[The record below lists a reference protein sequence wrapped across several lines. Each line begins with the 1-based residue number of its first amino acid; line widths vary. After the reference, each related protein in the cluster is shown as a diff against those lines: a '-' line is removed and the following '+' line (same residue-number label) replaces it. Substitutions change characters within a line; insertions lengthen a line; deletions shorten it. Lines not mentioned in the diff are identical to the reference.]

1 MAVPRSSLRGFLA
14 HAKSSLRMAIDSS
27 DKVTLVMGN
36 ESADLDSMSCSILY
50 AYMRTM
56 SPPKNC
62 FTRLYIPIANMAAA
76 DIQLRPELL
85 AVLKHA
91 DVGAEHVIT
100 LDDLP
105 CLSDM
110 EKKLRPENTRWI
122 LVDHNALPG
131 RLGTTYQEQVA
142 GVIDHHDDENKV
154 PADTGDEPRI
164 IEKSGSCTSL
174 VTNYCRATWDRLSAS
189 ASTSSAAHAQG
200 HGASDDGAVVKR
212 WDASLAQLGLASIL
226 IDTANLE
233 DENKT
238 TEHDRQAV
246 AYLEAKIL
254 LCRPWSTR
262 FDRSKYYE
270 EIDAAKK
277 DIGALKLDD
286 VLRKDYKEWE
296 QSGLKL
302 GISSVVRNI
311 GFLTHKAGGEANTA
325 SGSDGFLDTLE
336 RFSTARQL
344 DVYALMTT
352 STAAEGQFERELL
365 VWAFGERGVSA
376 ARAFASSASE
386 ELGLEEWH
394 AVSPPATHVS
404 PRSHTPSHSTTV
416 ADDPPAPV
424 EAPPAPSPPPRS
436 PAPRACAPPP
446 PTTMGSRPGAPHDAP
461 HHAHDHAHAHAHAH
475 HDHDA
480 RLAAPA
486 SPPRPPLPASASAP
500 AGRLPRLL
508 PADLS
513 SYADAYLPT
522 AAIPTSATSLA
533 ELAHLI
539 RLQGHQEQR
548 KAHSRVRLHRWLVS
562 SALSARLLHCG
573 ELAHRTLVDTFR
585 SDDKKAFAALYNALN
600 DVRNSCDATRQYALL
615 EPDLDFAKSATTTT
629 TTTKTDRSLSS
640 STFLHQVPSKILD
653 DLLDFISE
661 IRTNPDF
668 LAARISSLS
677 QQELASLSSFRH
689 ALDPIDSV
697 MAMQARGKNTGA
709 PKPSQQGNPVDRLLS
724 FQRHDPLAA
733 LVYSIFANSSGPDS
747 AEDLRRTD
755 VWATTCARL
764 IRDIKPGSEKFIK
777 TILDVWAGMREWPGK
792 ANLELYLMQALQDG
806 QFLLEKAEEQSARA
820 GAQPIARSTKDTIAA
835 DEYFDRVVKRLF
847 EVVDDEPSAGGI
859 PEGVLEIGNAIL
871 RKLDEEKN
879 LRKASQNFF
888 THGIMVGHHISEHA
902 RQKILKEIAIRA
914 QKHVLDMT
922 YNWYELSFGF
932 FWFHTTDR
940 SDRRQAVPVLPE
952 IRTHIENILARF
964 KHTKTPAK
972 PILLPAKAITSP
984 RETVEV
990 QPFIVLSP
998 ADIITMVNTL
1008 FPERR
1013 PTSSHMDQQ
1022 AQRRTGLASSAS
1034 SMSGVSMPFRNPAAS
1049 TTDASSV
1056 LSASA
1061 SSMTSDQTSREPLLD
1076 STSPLP
1082 LEEPSAEPKVAPTE
1096 LYGRRLR
1103 MACSEMTRI
1112 LGFEATSGAC
1122 HPCAERWAVLYISAD
1137 GKQLKSRMRKDSD
1150 DEEEHDE
1157 DSPDSDSSDDEGNGD
1172 RIDLENDYHQLKEAI
1187 TKLVEEYEIPKE
1199 LAPESESKNFSNRMT
1214 TRKGGRG
1221 RGVVRNANDNLGS
1234 RNPYNQG
1241 QSQSQSQ
1248 LTNLIASQRNVP
1260 ARHRSPQ
1267 YPRSNSNPQLGEKQ
1281 ENSSVLVTML
1291 ETAMYQCQARSD
1303 FVNAHQYYKTLQSLR
1318 RLTSPTLV
1326 KNGYAALLNYFSRG
1340 PRDSLSKAANAIE
1353 EFEAWFVWLKQS
1365 QERSDA
1371 MIEDMM
1377 LGLKNLRD
1385 KMWYI
1390 SDVRGSAVYE
1400 EARNVALALK
1410 IMGQPTRTLDG
1421 KPIQGQRSRNYSK
1434 SSSNNNH
1441 NNNHNNN
1448 NNNNNNFLMK
1458 GEAVLVDV
1466 MSASQDF
1473 GGPNKLS
1480 DEQSEITL
1488 KWLTQ
1493 YGVENFCKGEERIH
1507 RFCLEVEKCVNK
1519 IVGENIIETPVLWA
1533 SDLYKRDQL
1542 ILESGRQKGDLFL
1555 TGVGTLSIAGDEE
1568 YETHGRP
1575 GSRNLDFAQRPSHS
1589 SLRTAASRNG
1599 SQPSFDQ
1606 SPWTRGLLTDPHDY
1620 FGSSSPVLSIDAV
1633 STFWSPFQTQAQS
1646 PTSATSIRP
1655 RTASSSKGT
1664 VMLKQSASVNE
1675 DKRRFMLQLKQTL
1688 TGLLLSDLG
1697 AMVFASGSETDAWFG
1712 GEVLEDCIQR
1722 RDEEE
1727 RKRKKQLAKKKSM
1740 KSMRKQVVSDQR
1752 NVPLEALGRTER
1764 SQAAPPVATYQ
1775 HVAASD
1781 AHHSAGEHSST
1792 SSDATSR
1799 SAGAAATTT
1808 TTTTTTAAKKAGLL
1822 EFPYNVAFRRLL
1834 SKFQTHPNPYFK
1846 LHALYELEQLIIA
1859 SLSSRSSKSYNNRR
1873 DTLPPVPQSPTL
1885 GAMPELSSR
1894 EPATHT
1900 NRAQNLEQAIA
1911 NCEERRSQSMTQDR
1925 VSNAS
1930 PLPRVGARSP
1940 VGPPSTDMIVEV
1952 IQGLLRDADIRP
1964 KTLFRDLQYIAS
1976 FVPAQTLDKT
1986 ARGKAF
1992 WDVGLAAL
2000 GLKQD
2005 VCRIMLELV
2014 DEVITQNSKR
2024 DDIVKTGVAEKATT
2038 TVPPP
2043 TGEPMSRY
2051 TMEDAARMLVITA
2064 KEGDAVAERELA
2076 IFYLTSPDLV
2086 HRNVLPLTKPSE
2098 VFKTELL
2105 NRERRASNDVS
2116 RSDPMTM
2123 CVAQHWMEQSMRGG
2137 DNLAAKYLRQ
2147 RSELENIPARS

>member
-1 MAVPRSSLRGFLA
+1 MA
-14 HAKSSLRMAIDSS
+14 
-27 DKVTLVMGN
+27 
-36 ESADLDSMSCSILY
+36 
-50 AYMRTM
+50 
-56 SPPKNC
+56 
-62 FTRLYIPIANMAAA
+62 
-76 DIQLRPELL
+76 
-85 AVLKHA
+85 
-91 DVGAEHVIT
+91 
-100 LDDLP
+100 
-105 CLSDM
+105 
-110 EKKLRPENTRWI
+110 
-122 LVDHNALPG
+122 
-131 RLGTTYQEQVA
+131 
-142 GVIDHHDDENKV
+142 
-154 PADTGDEPRI
+154 
-164 IEKSGSCTSL
+164 
-174 VTNYCRATWDRLSAS
+174 LSA
-189 ASTSSAAHAQG
+189 
-200 HGASDDGAVVKR
+200 
-212 WDASLAQLGLASIL
+212 
-226 IDTANLE
+226 N
-233 DENKT
+233 N
-238 TEHDRQAV
+238 
-246 AYLEAKIL
+246 
-254 LCRPWSTR
+254 PP
-262 FDRSKYYE
+262 
-270 EIDAAKK
+270 
-277 DIGALKLDD
+277 
-286 VLRKDYKEWE
+286 
-296 QSGLKL
+296 
-302 GISSVVRNI
+302 
-311 GFLTHKAGGEANTA
+311 
-325 SGSDGFLDTLE
+325 
-336 RFSTARQL
+336 
-344 DVYALMTT
+344 
-352 STAAEGQFERELL
+352 
-365 VWAFGERGVSA
+365 
-376 ARAFASSASE
+376 
-386 ELGLEEWH
+386 
-394 AVSPPATHVS
+394 VSPTVTHVS
-404 PRSHTPSHSTTV
+404 SRSGTPSHNKPLE
-416 ADDPPAPV
+416 DPPV
-424 EAPPAPSPPPRS
+424 EPLPPRS
-436 PAPRACAPPP
+436 PLEQPS
-446 PTTMGSRPGAPHDAP
+446 TTMGSRAGG
-461 HHAHDHAHAHAHAH
+461 AHDSANNG
-475 HDHDA
+475 
-480 RLAAPA
+480 RL
-486 SPPRPPLPASASAP
+486 SPNSQRPQLPSSISAP

-513 SYADAYLPT
+513 SYTDSYLPT

-539 RLQGHQEQR
+539 RLQGYQEQR

-562 SALSARLLHCG
+562 SALSARLVHCG
-573 ELAHRTLVDTFR
+573 ELAYRTLVDDFR
-585 SDDKKAFAALYNALN
+585 SDDKKGFASLYNALN

-615 EPDLDFAKSATTTT
+615 EPDLDFAKS
-629 TTTKTDRSLSS
+629 KSMKSDKPLSS
-640 STFLHQVPSKILD
+640 STFLNEVPSKILD

-668 LAARISSLS
+668 LAARISTLS
-677 QQELASLSSFRH
+677 QQELASLSSFRQ
-689 ALDPIDSV
+689 AMDPIDSV
-697 MAMQARGKNTGA
+697 MAMQARGKNVGA
-709 PKPSQQGNPVDRLLS
+709 HKPSQQGSNPVERLLS

-755 VWATTCARL
+755 VWATTCAKL
-764 IRDIKPGSEKFIK
+764 IKDIKPGSEKFIK
-777 TILDVWAGMREWPGK
+777 TVLDVWAGMREWPGK

-806 QFLLEKAEEQSARA
+806 QFLLEKAEEQSARSP
-820 GAQPIARSTKDTIAA
+820 AQPVARSTKDTIAA

-888 THGIMVGHHISEHA
+888 VSRWLFSTFLLNAIIHPETHGIMIGHHISELA

-922 YNWYELSFGF
+922 YNW
-932 FWFHTTDR
+932 
-940 SDRRQAVPVLPE
+940 RQQVPVLPE

-964 KHTKTPAK
+964 KHTKVPTK

-998 ADIITMVNTL
+998 SDIITMVNTL

-1013 PTSSHMDQQ
+1013 PSSSHIDQQ

-1034 SMSGVSMPFRNPAAS
+1034 SMSGVSMPFRNTTAS
-1049 TTDASSV
+1049 VTDASSI

-1076 STSPLP
+1076 STSTLP
-1082 LEEPSAEPKVAPTE
+1082 LEERPTEPKVAPTE

-1103 MACSEMTRI
+1103 TACSEMTRI
-1112 LGFEATSGAC
+1112 LGVEATSGSC

-1137 GKQLKSRMRKDSD
+1137 GKHLKSRMRKDSD
-1150 DEEEHDE
+1150 DEEEHDD
-1157 DSPDSDSSDDEGNGD
+1157 DSPSSDSSDDDGTSD

-1187 TKLVEEYEIPKE
+1187 VKLVEEYEIPKE
-1199 LAPESESKNFSNRMT
+1199 LAPDSESKNFSNRMT

-1221 RGVVRNANDNLGS
+1221 RGVIRNASDNLGS

-1241 QSQSQSQ
+1241 QSQSQ

-1267 YPRSNSNPQLGEKQ
+1267 YPRSNSNPQVGEKS

-1303 FVNAHQYYKTLQSLR
+1303 FVNAHLYYKTLQSLR

-1377 LGLKNLRD
+1377 LGFKTLRD

-1421 KPIQGQRSRNYSK
+1421 KPIQGPRSRNYSK
-1434 SSSNNNH
+1434 SS
-1441 NNNHNNN
+1441 
-1448 NNNNNNFLMK
+1448 NNNFLMK
-1458 GEAVLVDV
+1458 GEALLVDV
-1466 MSASQDF
+1466 MAASQDF

-1480 DEQSEITL
+1480 DEQSDITL
-1488 KWLTQ
+1488 KWLMQ
-1493 YGVENFCKGEERIH
+1493 FGVENFCKGEERIH
-1507 RFCLEVEKCVNK
+1507 RFCLEVDKCVNK
-1519 IVGENIIETPVLWA
+1519 IVGENLIETPVLWA
-1533 SDLYKRDQL
+1533 SDLYKRDQQ

-1568 YETHGRP
+1568 YETHGHP
-1575 GSRNLDFAQRPSHS
+1575 GSANLGFAPRPSHS
-1589 SLRTAASRNG
+1589 SLRSVANRNG
-1599 SQPSFDQ
+1599 SQQSFDQ
-1606 SPWTRGLLTDPHDY
+1606 SPWTRGPMDSHDY
-1620 FGSSSPVLSIDAV
+1620 FGGASPVLSIDSVA
-1633 STFWSPFQTQAQS
+1633 TFWSPFQTQAQS

-1664 VMLKQSASVNE
+1664 VMLKQSANVNE
-1675 DKRRFMLQLKQTL
+1675 DKRRFMLDLKQTL

-1697 AMVFASGSETDAWFG
+1697 AMVFANGSETDSWFSG
-1712 GEVLEDCIQR
+1712 DLLEDCIQR

-1727 RKRKKQLAKKKSM
+1727 RKRKKLLAKKKSM
-1740 KSMRKQVVSDQR
+1740 KSMRKQTLPEQR

-1775 HVAASD
+1775 HVGASEV
-1781 AHHSAGEHSST
+1781 HHSAGEHSST

-1799 SAGAAATTT
+1799 STGAS
-1808 TTTTTTAAKKAGLL
+1808 AAKKSGLL

-1834 SKFQTHPNPYFK
+1834 SRFQTHPNPYSK
-1846 LHALYELEQLIIA
+1846 LHALYELELLIIA
-1859 SLSSRSSKSYNNRR
+1859 SLSSRTGKSYNNRR
-1873 DTLPPVPQSPTL
+1873 ETLPPVPQSPTL

-1900 NRAQNLEQAIA
+1900 NRALNLEQAIA
-1911 NCEERRSQSMTQDR
+1911 NCEERRSHSMNQDR
-1925 VSNAS
+1925 ASNAS
-1930 PLPRVGARSP
+1930 PLPRTGARSP

-1976 FVPAQTLDKT
+1976 FVPAQMLDKT

-2005 VCRIMLELV
+2005 VCRIMVELV
-2014 DEVITQNSKR
+2014 DEVITQNTKR
-2024 DDIVKTGVAEKATT
+2024 DAVVKQGTTEKAG
-2038 TVPPP
+2038 VLPIPPAP
-2043 TGEPMSRY
+2043 VDEPISRY
-2051 TMEDAARMLVITA
+2051 TMEDAGRMLVITA

-2086 HRNVLPLTKPSE
+2086 HRTVLPLTKPSE

-2105 NRERRASNDVS
+2105 NRERKASQDLA

-2147 RSELENIPARS
+2147 RSELENIPTRS

>member
-1 MAVPRSSLRGFLA
+1 MIRRNQHSASPLA
-14 HAKSSLRMAIDSS
+14 QAI
-27 DKVTLVMGN
+27 
-36 ESADLDSMSCSILY
+36 
-50 AYMRTM
+50 
-56 SPPKNC
+56 SPPPASP
-62 FTRLYIPIANMAAA
+62 T
-76 DIQLRPELL
+76 
-85 AVLKHA
+85 V
-91 DVGAEHVIT
+91 T
-100 LDDLP
+100 
-105 CLSDM
+105 
-110 EKKLRPENTRWI
+110 
-122 LVDHNALPG
+122 
-131 RLGTTYQEQVA
+131 QV
-142 GVIDHHDDENKV
+142 
-154 PADTGDEPRI
+154 
-164 IEKSGSCTSL
+164 
-174 VTNYCRATWDRLSAS
+174 
-189 ASTSSAAHAQG
+189 SS
-200 HGASDDGAVVKR
+200 
-212 WDASLAQLGLASIL
+212 
-226 IDTANLE
+226 
-233 DENKT
+233 
-238 TEHDRQAV
+238 
-246 AYLEAKIL
+246 
-254 LCRPWSTR
+254 
-262 FDRSKYYE
+262 
-270 EIDAAKK
+270 
-277 DIGALKLDD
+277 
-286 VLRKDYKEWE
+286 
-296 QSGLKL
+296 
-302 GISSVVRNI
+302 
-311 GFLTHKAGGEANTA
+311 
-325 SGSDGFLDTLE
+325 
-336 RFSTARQL
+336 
-344 DVYALMTT
+344 
-352 STAAEGQFERELL
+352 
-365 VWAFGERGVSA
+365 
-376 ARAFASSASE
+376 
-386 ELGLEEWH
+386 
-394 AVSPPATHVS
+394 
-404 PRSHTPSHSTTV
+404 RSHTPSHNTTV
-416 ADDPPAPV
+416 VEDPPV
-424 EAPPAPSPPPRS
+424 EAPPVSSSPPRS
-436 PAPRACAPPP
+436 PSPRSFTTQQ
-446 PTTMGSRPGAPHDAP
+446 PTTMGSRPGGLHDVSNNERLSSSTHRPQLAP
-461 HHAHDHAHAHAHAH
+461 
-475 HDHDA
+475 
-480 RLAAPA
+480 
-486 SPPRPPLPASASAP
+486 SMSAP

-513 SYADAYLPT
+513 SYTDSYLPT

-539 RLQGHQEQR
+539 RLQGYQEQR

-562 SALSARLLHCG
+562 SALSARLVHCG
-573 ELAHRTLVDTFR
+573 ELAYRTLVDNFR
-585 SDDKKAFAALYNALN
+585 SDDKKGFASLYNALN

-615 EPDLDFAKSATTTT
+615 EPDLEFAKS
-629 TTTKTDRSLSS
+629 KNMRGDKSLSS
-640 STFLHQVPSKILD
+640 STFLNEVPSKILD

-668 LAARISSLS
+668 LAARVSSLS
-677 QQELASLSSFRH
+677 QQELASLSSFRQ

-697 MAMQARGKNTGA
+697 MAMQARGKNVGSQ
-709 PKPSQQGNPVDRLLS
+709 KPSQQGNPVERLLS

-733 LVYSIFANSSGPDS
+733 LIYSIFANSSGPDS

-764 IRDIKPGSEKFIK
+764 IKDNKPGSDKFVK
-777 TILDVWAGMREWPGK
+777 TVLDVWAGMREWPGK
-792 ANLELYLMQALQDG
+792 SNLELYLMQALQDG

-820 GAQPIARSTKDTIAA
+820 GVQPVARSTKDTIAA

-879 LRKASQNFF
+879 VRKASQNFF
-888 THGIMVGHHISEHA
+888 VSRWLFSTFLLNAIIHPETHGIMVGHHISEHA

-914 QKHVLDMT
+914 QKYVLDMT
-922 YNWYELSFGF
+922 YNW
-932 FWFHTTDR
+932 
-940 SDRRQAVPVLPE
+940 RQAVPVLPE

-998 ADIITMVNTL
+998 SDIITMVNTL

-1013 PTSSHMDQQ
+1013 PSSSHIDQQ

-1034 SMSGVSMPFRNPAAS
+1034 SMSGVSMPFRNAAAS
-1049 TTDASSV
+1049 MTDASSV

-1076 STSPLP
+1076 STSTLP
-1082 LEEPSAEPKVAPTE
+1082 LEERPAELKVAPTE

-1103 MACSEMTRI
+1103 TACSEMTRI
-1112 LGFEATSGAC
+1112 LGVEATSGSC

-1157 DSPDSDSSDDEGNGD
+1157 DSPDSDSSDDEGTGD

-1187 TKLVEEYEIPKE
+1187 VKLVEEYEIPKE
-1199 LAPESESKNFSNRMT
+1199 LAPDSESKNFSNRMT

-1221 RGVVRNANDNLGS
+1221 RGIVRSVTENLGS

-1241 QSQSQSQ
+1241 QSQSQ

-1267 YPRSNSNPQLGEKQ
+1267 FPRSNSNPQLGEKQ

-1303 FVNAHQYYKTLQSLR
+1303 FVNAHLYYKTLQSLR

-1340 PRDSLSKAANAIE
+1340 PRDSLGKAANAIE

-1371 MIEDMM
+1371 MIEEMM
-1377 LGLKNLRD
+1377 LSFKNLRD

-1421 KPIQGQRSRNYSK
+1421 KPIQGQRSRQYSK
-1434 SSSNNNH
+1434 SS
-1441 NNNHNNN
+1441 
-1448 NNNNNNFLMK
+1448 NNNFLMK

-1507 RFCLEVEKCVNK
+1507 RFCLEVDKCVNK
-1519 IVGENIIETPVLWA
+1519 IVGENLIETPVLWA
-1533 SDLYKRDQL
+1533 SDLYKRDQQ

-1589 SLRTAASRNG
+1589 SLRSAANRNG
-1599 SQPSFDQ
+1599 SQASFDQ
-1606 SPWTRGLLTDPHDY
+1606 SPWARGPMDAHDY
-1620 FGSSSPVLSIDAV
+1620 FGGSSPVLSIDSV

-1675 DKRRFMLQLKQTL
+1675 DKRRFMLELKQTL

-1697 AMVFASGSETDAWFG
+1697 AAVFASGSETDSWFG
-1712 GEVLEDCIQR
+1712 GDIIEDCIRR

-1727 RKRKKQLAKKKSM
+1727 RKRKKQLAKKKST
-1740 KSMRKQVVSDQR
+1740 KNLRKQVVPQVVPDQR

-1775 HVAASD
+1775 HAAGSD

-1799 SAGAAATTT
+1799 STG
-1808 TTTTTTAAKKAGLL
+1808 TTAAKKAGLL

-1834 SKFQTHPNPYFK
+1834 SKFQTHPNPYSK
-1846 LHALYELEQLIIA
+1846 LHALYELELLIVA
-1859 SLSSRSSKSYNNRR
+1859 SLSSRTSKSYNNRR
-1873 DTLPPVPQSPTL
+1873 DALPTVPQSPTL
-1885 GAMPELSSR
+1885 GPMPELSSR

-1925 VSNAS
+1925 ASNAS

-1940 VGPPSTDMIVEV
+1940 IGPPSTDMIVEV

-1976 FVPAQTLDKT
+1976 FVPAQMLDKT

-2000 GLKQD
+2000 GLKMD

-2024 DDIVKTGVAEKATT
+2024 DDIVKAGAAEKASATI
-2038 TVPPP
+2038 PPP
-2043 TGEPMSRY
+2043 ADEPLSRY

-2076 IFYLTSPDLV
+2076 IFYLTTPDLL
-2086 HRNVLPLTKPSE
+2086 HRTVLPLTKPSE

-2105 NRERRASNDVS
+2105 NRERKASNDVA